1 LKDIFESVDNENI
14 VGFMKDA
21 RFLSSTVVPVINI
34 LL

>member
-1 LKDIFESVDNENI
+1 MKHIFESVNNENI

-21 RFLSSTVVPVINI
+21 RFLSSTVVLVMNI